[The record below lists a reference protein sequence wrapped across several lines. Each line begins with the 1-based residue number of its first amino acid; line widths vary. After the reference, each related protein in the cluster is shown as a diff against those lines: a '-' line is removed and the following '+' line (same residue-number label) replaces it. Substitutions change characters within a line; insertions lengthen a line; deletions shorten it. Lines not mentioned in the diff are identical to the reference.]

1 MVRIS
6 SVYLSWLVTSFG
18 YLLKSWKSLRLLALG
33 IFIFLLAVYLGTS
46 VYRAAPGWLVGM
58 GFVGLAMAYV
68 GFIVGFAWAP
78 PGGES
83 VGFGDCTICGETNV
97 AVAYRGGVNYCGT
110 CYENGAAQAY
120 FDGMDRQSR
129 ESERA
134 QPLIDERPPT
144 QPQVKE
150 IIKEREVIH
159 RETIVKIRCGH
170 CHRLFE
176 EEKGSCPYCG
186 APV

>member
-1 MVRIS
+1 M
-6 SVYLSWLVTSFG
+6 VTSFEVG
-18 YLLKSWKSLRLLALG
+18 GRLHYFIKYKILGFIGLLILVLTVYVA
-33 IFIFLLAVYLGTS
+33 IAVYHNSTTNPLS
-46 VYRAAPGWLVGM
+46 ASQDLVI
-58 GFVGLAMAYV
+58 FVSLVMMYV
-68 GFIVGFAWAP
+68 GFLILRVVPTGHCP
-78 PGGES
+78 
-83 VGFGDCTICGETNV
+83 ICGRTNV
-97 AVAYRGGVNYCGT
+97 EVATQNGVDYCNR
-110 CYENGAAQAY
+110 CYESGAAQAY
-120 FDGMDRQSR
+120 FAGMERQSR

-134 QPLIDERPPT
+134 QPPMEERPQPP
-144 QPQVKE
+144 PQVKE